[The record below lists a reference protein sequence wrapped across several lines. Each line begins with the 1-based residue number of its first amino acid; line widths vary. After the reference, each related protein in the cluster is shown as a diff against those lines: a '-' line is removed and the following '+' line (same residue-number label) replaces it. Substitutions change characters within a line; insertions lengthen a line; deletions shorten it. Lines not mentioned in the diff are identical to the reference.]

1 MEQLDLIVALVA
13 IVVLAIGCEVIAD
26 KIGLPQILVLLA
38 VGFAAGAPSW
48 GLDPDAV
55 LGDLL
60 FPFVSLAV
68 AVILFEGGMSLQV
81 DELRGGVHRP
91 VRRLLTG
98 GVILTWLAG
107 AAVIGPIV
115 GVDSQIAVLMGAI
128 LVVTGPTVVTPMLE
142 YIGLTGRAASTLRW
156 EGILVDPIGAIL
168 GVLVLHAVANG
179 EGFGNSEGV
188 RTFLSSVLW
197 GAFVGVVVAAALVAL
212 LKWGN
217 LGKHLDVLTTLA
229 LVLGAFAL
237 GEVLR
242 EDSGYVSA
250 TVLGMIMANQKL
262 VETEQIHDFKQ
273 IIGKMLIGVLFIILS
288 ARISPNGLVE
298 ALPAGLLLSAILIF
312 AVRPFATFL
321 ATIRTTLTYRERAFV
336 AGLAPRGI
344 IAASVASIAAIS
356 LRDSTLEGVSEIVPV
371 TFVVIVATVTFY
383 GLVTPIL
390 ARVLG
395 LLDDDEKKTEPK
407 TDAPDGVVDTP

>member
-1 MEQLDLIVALVA
+1 MSQLEIIVALVV

-26 KIGLPQILVLLA
+26 KVGVPQILVLLA
-38 VGFAAGAPSW
+38 VGFASGVPSW

-60 FPFVSLAV
+60 FPFISIAV
-68 AVILFEGGMSLQV
+68 AVILFEGGMSLRF

-98 GVILTWLAG
+98 GVAITWLAG

-142 YIGLTGRAASTLRW
+142 FIGLKGRAASTLRW

-179 EGFGNSEGV
+179 ESFTNLEGV
-188 RTFLSSVLW
+188 WTFVSSVAW
-197 GAFVGVVVAAALVAL
+197 GGVVGVVLAAALIAV

-237 GEVLR
+237 GELLR
-242 EDSGYVSA
+242 EDSGFVSA
-250 TVLGMIMANQKL
+250 TVMGVILANQTV
-262 VETEQIHDFKQ
+262 VETTHIHDFKQ
-273 IIGKMLIGVLFIILS
+273 IVGKMLIGVLFIILS
-288 ARISPNGLVE
+288 ARITPSGLVGAAPE
-298 ALPAGLLLSAILIF
+298 GLLLSAILIF
-312 AVRPFATFL
+312 AVRPLATFL
-321 ATIRTTLTYRERAFV
+321 STVRTTLTYRERAFV

-356 LRDSTLEGVSEIVPV
+356 LRETDLNGVSQIVPV
-371 TFVVIVATVTFY
+371 TFVVIVTTVTFY

-395 LLDDDEKKTEPK
+395 LLDDEERKSEPK
-407 TDAPDGVVDTP
+407 ADADAGVVDAP

>member
-1 MEQLDLIVALVA
+1 MSQLELIFALTT

-48 GLDPDAV
+48 GLNPDEV

-60 FPFVSLAV
+60 FPFISLAV
-68 AVILFEGGMSLQV
+68 AVILFEGGMSLHL
-81 DELRGGVHRP
+81 DELRGGIHKP
-91 VRRLLTG
+91 VRRLLTVG
-98 GVILTWLAG
+98 LIVTWLAG

-115 GVDSQIAVLMGAI
+115 GVDRRVAVLMGAI

-142 YIGLTGRAASTLRW
+142 FIGIKGRTASTLRW

-168 GVLVLHAVANG
+168 AVLVLHAVANG
-179 EGFGNSEGV
+179 ESFAGAEGV
-188 RTFLSSVLW
+188 RGFVSSVAW
-197 GAFVGVVVAAALVAL
+197 GAFVGVAVAVALVAIL
-212 LKWGN
+212 RWGH

-229 LVLGAFAL
+229 LVLSAFAL
-237 GEVLR
+237 GEMLR
-242 EDSGYVSA
+242 EDSGYVAA
-250 TVLGMIMANQKL
+250 TMLGVIVANQNL
-262 VETEQIHDFKQ
+262 VQTEHIHDFKQ

-288 ARISPNGLVE
+288 ARISPTNLVD
-298 ALPAGLLLSAILIF
+298 AAPAGLLLAAILVF
-312 AVRPFATFL
+312 AVRPLATFL
-321 ATIRTTLTYRERAFV
+321 STVRTTLTYRERAFV

-356 LRDSTLEGVSEIVPV
+356 LSDSGLEGVSKIVPV

-383 GLVTPIL
+383 GLVAPVL

-395 LLDDDEKKTEPK
+395 LLDEDEKRPSPDESA
-407 TDAPDGVVDTP
+407 DDGVIDTP